1 MGVLIGGERPIGE
14 SSTGPTANFACN
26 LGEQPP
32 TPSCNSAI
40 TISYPD
46 PVTDDCPHPDAPD
59 ECVPPLCVG
68 SGATQPNGWM
78 RTAAIS
84 GDTTIRVDLREGTLD
99 DVEDIFFELDID
111 ATNRT
116 ATPGNRHPRVD
127 TLTSECVTWGQVP

>member
-14 SSTGPTANFACN
+14 SSVGPTANFGCG

-32 TPSCNSAI
+32 TPDCNTAR

-46 PVTDDCPHPDAPD
+46 PVTGDCPQPDAPD

-68 SGATQPNGWM
+68 SGATQDDDWM
-78 RTAAIS
+78 RTAFVTS
-84 GDTTIRVDLREGTLD
+84 DTTIRVDLREGTLD
-99 DVEDIFFELDID
+99 DNEDIFFELDID

-116 ATPGNRHPRVD
+116 VD
-127 TLTSECVTWGQVP
+127 AGRSASSR